1 MRKMDINTKWI
12 CILSGLIVVCI
23 GGMLAVGRML
33 PQPSEPQAQNFVSI
47 PWTVQLIYFT
57 EEKRSGVPW
66 VLLAGIDAAEERT
79 ADAAHT
85 RLAAQTLLDAGA
97 EQRGLFVLPFA
108 TAADA
113 VGLYNTDRSFIKRA
127 ASEVLALSQMDGVIR
142 SAAFPSQTGTPQND
156 WATSDSGGCSVEGTD
171 VITPVWEGAVV
182 SVTADTVQ
190 IQSQHG
196 LVVSYQGL
204 SAISVQTGQTVSL
217 STPLGHAPS
226 FTLYSWQ
233 NGQAFN
239 PYPLLYLLAPS
250 VGAAD

>member
-1 MRKMDINTKWI
+1 M
-12 CILSGLIVVCI
+12 
-23 GGMLAVGRML
+23 
-33 PQPSEPQAQNFVSI
+33 
-47 PWTVQLIYFT
+47 Y
-57 EEKRSGVPW
+57 KR
-66 VLLAGIDAAEERT
+66 
-79 ADAAHT
+79 
-85 RLAAQTLLDAGA
+85 Q
-97 EQRGLFVLPFA
+97 PFA

-127 ASEVLALSQMDGVIR
+127 ASEVLVLSEMDGVIR